1 MLHFF
6 KEKYIKINFKNKRL
20 LFNSILSF
28 TIMGLSYGISFL
40 LLPAYMNFF
49 SEQKILGLWFT
60 AMAVLSWVLTFD
72 LGIGNGLR
80 NNLVE
85 AFANN
90 DEAKTRKYI
99 ASAYILIGSIVITF
113 SLIGYVIFTFVNWN
127 EVFNISNDLIHGGQL
142 LKMVRIIFIG
152 IMLQF
157 FLRLITSIL
166 YALQIAFLPNLL
178 AFLSNL
184 LLLLFIVFMER
195 KSSEENIIILAYAN
209 VITANLPIL
218 IATIILFSKKLRY
231 AIPSFKNYD
240 IQSAKNIL
248 KLGGV
253 FFWIQIMYL
262 MITNTNEFLI
272 SWSTGVEN
280 VVDFK
285 IYNSLFS
292 VLSGLFILTLTPM
305 WSEVTEAHVKNDV
318 VWIKK
323 LYKRLNIL
331 GLIGIIGLIL
341 LVFFLQFLVDIWLQ
355 EKTIKIDYF
364 YASMF
369 VMSTIFFFWYSI
381 LSTIVG
387 GIGKLK
393 ILTIFI
399 TLGAFLNFPLTIL
412 FTKLTHSWIGVIIA
426 NILSLLPL
434 CIALSIWINRFFSN
448 HQKEFQIKG
457 KVI

>member
-369 VMSTIFFFWYSI
+369 VMSTIFFVWYSI